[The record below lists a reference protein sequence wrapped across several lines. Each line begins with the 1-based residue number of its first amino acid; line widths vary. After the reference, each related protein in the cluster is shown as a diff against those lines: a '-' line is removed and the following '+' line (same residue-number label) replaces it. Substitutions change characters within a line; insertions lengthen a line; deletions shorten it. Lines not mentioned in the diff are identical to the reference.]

1 MRTGTIEMEPRV
13 FNQDVYSNGGPAAS
27 VEMVHSEAARCRRE
41 AARMND
47 VAQPGPARPCWS
59 GQLALEEQGSTAGGL
74 CSVLD
79 TRHCC
84 SQVAPL
90 LLFEVLCVKDMHK
103 YLFVL
108 SDLWWAGDHTTLE
121 KLEWSEFICFADCV
135 ILFGSLRQ
143 NLVAQSSRKYYP
155 MRKS

>member
-1 MRTGTIEMEPRV
+1 MCSGAQGDSRVRGLDSAKSMCQRRTSCASEDPSSFFFCQFSFGMRTGTIEMEPRA

-47 VAQPGPARPCWS
+47 VAQPGPARPCGS

-84 SQVAPL
+84 SQSHLCCFSKFFVSGHAP
-90 LLFEVLCVKDMHK
+90 VLVR
-103 YLFVL
+103 FSVG
-108 SDLWWAGDHTTLE
+108 W
-121 KLEWSEFICFADCV
+121 
-135 ILFGSLRQ
+135 
-143 NLVAQSSRKYYP
+143 
-155 MRKS
+155 

>member
-1 MRTGTIEMEPRV
+1 MQWGPRRLESAHGLDSATSKCQRRTSCASGGPSSFFCQFSVGKRTGTIEMEPRA

-47 VAQPGPARPCWS
+47 VAQSGPARPCCS

-74 CSVLD
+74 RSVLD

-84 SQVAPL
+84 LQSHLCCFSKFFVSGHAQVL
-90 LLFEVLCVKDMHK
+90 VRFE
-103 YLFVL
+103 
-108 SDLWWAGDHTTLE
+108 
-121 KLEWSEFICFADCV
+121 
-135 ILFGSLRQ
+135 
-143 NLVAQSSRKYYP
+143 
-155 MRKS
+155 